1 MPRMPNA
8 FSAVLSAIGF
18 RRPRQDTPPPARVGH
33 TCLPPPGM
41 LPVASPGELL
51 ANRRAS
57 VSRIEELAGTTQA
70 HFERYYLDTLHR
82 FARWCQQRPAFQP
95 RHAHPGGLLD
105 FGMGAAAAALK
116 IRQGHLLP
124 PGAMPEEAVL
134 KKDLWTFAVFT
145 LALLGGMAKPT
156 LGQTVTLSD
165 GTASWVWNPWSDAMN
180 DDPTVRWHRV
190 AFSKESDVDISES
203 ASLLLANLIVAPAG
217 LAWLSSDATVFPAWL
232 ACATGDKASAG
243 MLGHILDKARSLPSS
258 ALSAEPK
265 AAVPTMQTEPSTP
278 PELPELENQSILPM
292 GEKASDT
299 LPELPA
305 IDGLPNG
312 QTHPANEIQPA
323 EFTGTVGRVRQEAR
337 DGGQEVPAAKF
348 MEWLRTGIG
357 QGRIP
362 YNEKDARVHVAP
374 EGVLLVT
381 PNIFKDFTGE
391 CGGGRWDTVQKLFI
405 KRKGHVRTASG
416 ENIHQYT
423 LGAGPSQTVLSGF
436 LLKDSALVF
445 GLAVPELNQQIR
457 KQIDGGGLSN
467 GMRGDI

>member
-1 MPRMPNA
+1 MPHMPNA
-8 FSAVLSAIGF
+8 FSAVLSTIGF
-18 RRPRQDTPPPARVGH
+18 RPPRQDTPPPARVGH

-41 LPVASPGELL
+41 LPVVSPDELL
-51 ANRRAS
+51 ANRRAA

-82 FARWCQQRPAFQP
+82 FARWCQQCPAFQP

-105 FGMGAAAAALK
+105 FGMGTAAAALK

-165 GTASWVWNPWSDAMN
+165 GTGSWVWNPWSGAMN
-180 DDPTVRWHRV
+180 DDPTVRWYRV

-217 LAWLSSDATVFPAWL
+217 LAWLSSDASVFPAWL

-243 MLGHILDKARSLPSS
+243 ILGQILDKARSLPSS
-258 ALSAEPK
+258 TLSAVPNV
-265 AAVPTMQTEPSTP
+265 AVSTMQTEPSTTP
-278 PELPELENQSILPM
+278 GSPELENQPILTI
-292 GEKASDT
+292 GEKASDS

-312 QTHPANEIQPA
+312 QTHTANEIQPS
-323 EFTGTVGRVRQEAR
+323 EFTGTVDLAKQEAR

-348 MEWLRTGIG
+348 MEWLCTGIG

-362 YNEKDARVHVAP
+362 YNEKDARVHVVP
-374 EGVLLVT
+374 EGVLLTSV
-381 PNIFKDFTGE
+381 
-391 CGGGRWDTVQKLFI
+391 
-405 KRKGHVRTASG
+405 
-416 ENIHQYT
+416 
-423 LGAGPSQTVLSGF
+423 GF
-436 LLKDSALVF
+436 
-445 GLAVPELNQQIR
+445 
-457 KQIDGGGLSN
+457 
-467 GMRGDI
+467 